1 MPVQKKNLKKEMRK
15 DISDG
20 EIDKIFENVKNE
32 NKNEKN
38 KILLSLIVSV
48 IVIMLLGAAFY
59 GGYFLN
65 NKKAVNIPNESS
77 QIKEVDELIEKVG
90 KLMLLPKEEVPTIAT
105 VTDKD
110 NKQIKEQAFFK
121 NAQNGDKVIIYVQ
134 AGKAILYRPS
144 ENKIIEVSQV
154 YMSGQKNEE
163 KKISENTDSVNDS
176 AQAAPEQNK
185 ENKVSEPEENN
196 EPVKIS
202 LFNGTNVIGLAK
214 SAESIL
220 KEKMPEAEIVAKK
233 NAKGNYVETIV
244 VDMAGTRKE
253 EAQKIAEI
261 FSGKVGELPEG
272 ETADSEIAVFLAE
285 FSE

>member
-1 MPVQKKNLKKEMRK
+1 MPVQKKNLKKEMKK

-38 KILLSLIVSV
+38 KILLSLIVSA
-48 IVIMLLGAAFY
+48 IVIILLGAAFY

-65 NKKAVNIPNESS
+65 NKKTVNVPNESS
-77 QIKEVDELIEKVG
+77 QTKEVDELIEKVG

-163 KKISENTDSVNDS
+163 KQISENTDSINNS
-176 AQAAPEQNK
+176 AQAAPEQNE

-220 KEKMPEAEIVAKK
+220 KEKMPEVEIIAKK

-261 FSGKVGELPEG
+261 FGGKVGELPEG
-272 ETADSEIAVFLAE
+272 EIADSEVAVFLAE